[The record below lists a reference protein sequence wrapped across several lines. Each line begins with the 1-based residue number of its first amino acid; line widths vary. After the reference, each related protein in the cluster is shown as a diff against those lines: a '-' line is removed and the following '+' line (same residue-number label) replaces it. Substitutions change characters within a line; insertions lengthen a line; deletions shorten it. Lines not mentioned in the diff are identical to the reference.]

1 MFQFERR
8 ASLYQRKPHNWNK
21 MAVMC
26 SFNQSTIPCDKIKAG
41 SFSLKYFIPISGFF
55 KEVRIQI
62 QTLVGVVILIKSV
75 T

>member
-1 MFQFERR
+1 
-8 ASLYQRKPHNWNK
+8 